1 MLLSIGIFVNKRNV
15 MVVLKTILILLLVY
29 FAAKVMIKYF
39 GPLLLKYVFKKVQKN
54 MEKQFNQ
61 KQQAPEQKPPKASR
75 SKSSKV
81 GEYIDY
87 EEID

>member
-1 MLLSIGIFVNKRNV
+1 MLS
-15 MVVLKTILILLLVY
+15 VY
-29 FAAKVMIKYF
+29 FAAKVIIKYF
-39 GPLLLKYVFKKVQKN
+39 GPLLLKYVFKKIQKN

-61 KQQAPEQKPPKASR
+61 KQQAPEQKPPKATR